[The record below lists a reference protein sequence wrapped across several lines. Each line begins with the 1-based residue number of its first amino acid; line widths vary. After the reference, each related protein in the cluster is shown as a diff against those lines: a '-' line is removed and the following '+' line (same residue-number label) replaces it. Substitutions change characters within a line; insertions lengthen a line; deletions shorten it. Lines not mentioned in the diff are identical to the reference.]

1 MKGKQMRSAF
11 HQELDHLADSL
22 VEMADLVGTA
32 MGEATR
38 ALLEPDLAL
47 AEKVISG
54 DAAIDALQRQLDNR
68 AVVLLAQQQPVATDL
83 RVVVSTLRMSMTLE
97 RMGDLAR
104 HVAQVARLRYP
115 KPAVPEQLRTVVA
128 RMGEVAEAVAHK
140 ASEVIRTRDLALAA
154 QLEQDDDELDELHRQ
169 MFSLLVELGAEV
181 GPGAI
186 VDVTLLS
193 RYFER
198 FGDHAVNIAQRVEFL
213 VTGEEEPATT
223 NR

>member
-1 MKGKQMRSAF
+1 MRSAF

-32 MGEATR
+32 MGVATK

-54 DAAIDALQRQLDNR
+54 DAEIDALQRQLDNR

-104 HVAQVARLRYP
+104 HVAQIARLRYP
-115 KPAVPEQLRTVVA
+115 RPAVPEQLHTVVA

-154 QLEQDDDELDELHRQ
+154 QLEQDDDELDDLHRE
-169 MFSLLVELGAEV
+169 MFTLLVELGAEV

-213 VTGEEEPATT
+213 VTGAEEPAVA

>member
-1 MKGKQMRSAF
+1 MRSAF
-11 HQELDHLADSL
+11 HQELDHLAESL

-38 ALLEPDLAL
+38 ALLEPDLAR

-54 DAAIDALQRQLDNR
+54 DAEIDALQRQLDNR

-115 KPAVPEQLRTVVA
+115 KPAVPEQVRSVVA

-186 VDVTLLS
+186 VDITLLS

-213 VTGEEEPATT
+213 VTGEEEPHSA

>member
-1 MKGKQMRSAF
+1 MRSAF